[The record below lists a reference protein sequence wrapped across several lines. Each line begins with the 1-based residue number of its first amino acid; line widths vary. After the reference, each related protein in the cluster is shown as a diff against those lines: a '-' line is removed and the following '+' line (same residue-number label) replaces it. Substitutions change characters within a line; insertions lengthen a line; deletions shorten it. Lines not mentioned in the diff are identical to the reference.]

1 MKAKRLT
8 KFISCLLLLVVMGGE
23 LLFSAFSIT
32 ASAVVTTYS
41 DVMDDLKSDTSFS
54 TSNYPV
60 LSYDQYVAV
69 NSDQDPDNNAQFVS
83 VIHIAETDT
92 DELFIYTYQP
102 MNDVSDITATS
113 VLMSVG
119 EGSTNYQKYT
129 LKCVSYDGVFK
140 KYLVEDFK
148 IPSGTYRF

>member
-69 NSDQDPDNNAQFVS
+69 NSDQDPDN
-83 VIHIAETDT
+83 
-92 DELFIYTYQP
+92 
-102 MNDVSDITATS
+102 
-113 VLMSVG
+113 
-119 EGSTNYQKYT
+119 
-129 LKCVSYDGVFK
+129 
-140 KYLVEDFK
+140 
-148 IPSGTYRF
+148 